1 MTEICANCGKE
12 FQVWNSTQDRNLC
25 LVCFIDKYQRKF
37 VSDLPREKVF
47 PVPEHPI
54 DFFQR
59 YGEGHAF
66 IWGET
71 GTGKTVFAL
80 QILSAY
86 RYFEFVRVVKEA
98 KMVTDPL
105 MLMHLG
111 RFISCPLIEF
121 RIKSDPSEAFNLIEY
136 INEDSHL
143 VILDDFGRGIRQKS
157 DFINDFWFN
166 VLNIREMR
174 GLRTVITSEKSLD
187 ELREILGEAIPS
199 RIYAVTKGNIFRK
212 TGEDKRLEVSDEKKP

>member
-1 MTEICANCGKE
+1 MRLTCERCGKE
-12 FQVWNSTQDRNLC
+12 FEAWNSTEYMNICID
-25 LVCFIDKYQRKF
+25 CFIAEQYRRF
-37 VSDLPREKVF
+37 STDLPREKVY
-47 PVPEHPI
+47 PVADAFEI
-54 DFFQR
+54 FKQ
-59 YGEGHAF
+59 YGEGYAY
-66 IWGET
+66 IYGAT
-71 GTGKTVFAL
+71 GTGKTVLAL
-80 QILSAY
+80 QILQAY
-86 RYFEFVRVVKEA
+86 REIEFRRIVEENRAVS
-98 KMVTDPL
+98 DPSL
-105 MLMHLG
+105 IMQYG
-111 RFISCPLIEF
+111 SFFSCPLIEL

-157 DFINDFWFN
+157 DFVNDFWFN

-212 TGEDKRLEVSDEKKP
+212 TGEDKRLEVLDEKEP